1 MADNKTNENKEVKNK
16 TSKTKVTE
24 KKNNVPKDNNEKIEK
39 TKTNKKAKSTL
50 NNRFEDV
57 IEKMEEE
64 TKKVQK
70 KEKAEEKTE
79 TNQSKEKNK
88 TNLPKKTQIETQL
101 ETIEEQIKKN
111 NTTFKEEIAKVY
123 KDIFV
128 NIIYANVILIYFIL
142 LIIGYN
148 TITEK
153 NIFLIVIKAFSIA
166 LVILTICVYE
176 IAYKKDSGKWAKAGI
191 ELMFLSIVTL
201 ISLKIYLHYNN
212 KFVSS
217 MTSAALLFS
226 IYYVGNSIII
236 YIRQKKE
243 AKKYKNDIRKIAKK

>member
-39 TKTNKKAKSTL
+39 TKANKKAKSTL

-70 KEKAEEKTE
+70 KEKAE
-79 TNQSKEKNK
+79 EKNK